1 MVKKKRLL
9 LWLVT
14 VTLCFATPILHAEEQ
29 QPKNAITLSLHGE
42 SMASALKIVQKKS
55 GWKILYVV
63 DDVKGYT
70 VDANISNAT
79 AEEAVAKILSG
90 KPFTYSV
97 KGKFISIAYKAI
109 KKQDKKNRFGQ
120 TQVNIWCDN
129 R

>member
-14 VTLCFATPILHAEEQ
+14 VTLCFATPTLHAEEQ

-79 AEEAVAKILSG
+79 AEEVVAKILSG

-97 KGKFISIAYKAI
+97 RVNLSVLRIRRQKNRI
-109 KKQDKKNRFGQ
+109 KKK
-120 TQVNIWCDN
+120 
-129 R
+129 